1 MFGVV
6 VVCVRAEPRD
16 HGATSMLTGT
26 KEHFSW
32 LHGKYEK
39 LQSDK
44 LSIKRELQDL
54 RSRLRDVIEK
64 ELSVPG
70 KVLQGAMKSAPAK
83 EVAKAAHDLKQK
95 LVSNADEQRMVHEQ
109 LKDIARMYNVELQPH
124 YTMPFERSGQGVSV
138 SGSGSKR
145 PALVTGGVV
154 TRETEFESDL
164 NITCEWKDMTIGQQR
179 LWMSSFQASAL
190 YKATLQSY
198 FEMKREALAW
208 QRRATLGL
216 S

>member
-39 LQSDK
+39 LQSDE

-54 RSRLRDVIEK
+54 KSRLRDVIVK

-70 KVLQGAMKSAPAK
+70 KVLQDAMKSAPAK
-83 EVAKAAHDLKQK
+83 EVAKLAHDLKQK

-109 LKDIARMYNVELQPH
+109 LN
-124 YTMPFERSGQGVSV
+124 GV
-138 SGSGSKR
+138 
-145 PALVTGGVV
+145 
-154 TRETEFESDL
+154 SDL

-179 LWMSSFQASAL
+179 LWVLSFQASAL
-190 YKATLQSY
+190 HKATLQSY

-208 QRRATLGL
+208 QRRATSGL